1 MFMQDITRFVAS
13 PALPHSIGAMAGLL
27 PDTLVETAEG
37 WRPAA
42 GLTLG
47 DRVHSWDGGLRRIA
61 GLDRRPLPE
70 GTEALLLPG
79 GMLDAC
85 DDLRLLPGQHL
96 LLDTAGDP
104 SLPDA
109 LAVLVPAAALDGCP
123 GIRRIRLPRTET
135 VVPLFAEE
143 EVIFANSGVMLHCPG
158 ITDGADSFFPRLSP
172 VTARALLNR
181 RLALAA

>member
-1 MFMQDITRFVAS
+1 MFMQDFTRLVAS
-13 PALPHSIGAMAGLL
+13 PALPHGIGAMAGLL
-27 PDTLVETAEG
+27 PDTLVETAGG

-61 GLDRRPLPE
+61 GLDRFPLPE
-70 GTEALLLPG
+70 GTTALLLPG
-79 GMLDAC
+79 GMFDAC
-85 DDLRLLPGQHL
+85 DDLLLLLGQHL
-96 LLDTAGDP
+96 LFDTAGDP
-104 SLPDA
+104 TLPDA
-109 LAVLVPAAALDGCP
+109 LAVLLPAVALDGCP
-123 GIRRIRLPRTET
+123 GIRRIRLPRTEA

-158 ITDGADSFFPRLSP
+158 ITDGAESFFPRLSP
-172 VTARALLNR
+172 LAARAFLDR